1 MRAEG
6 SGRCSSQSC
15 IVIRHQ
21 QVTNPGPTPTSTPPS
36 AWSSASGLAYEV
48 GPLGT
53 TFEGPADL
61 VWATLRAAH
70 EAALA
75 SGAEANMTHVRLI
88 ERPGSDATM
97 GSLTAP
103 HRP

>member
-1 MRAEG
+1 MLIAELH
-6 SGRCSSQSC
+6 CSPSP
-15 IVIRHQ
+15 
-21 QVTNPGPTPTSTPPS
+21 TGDDTGPYTHVE
-36 AWSSASGLAYEV
+36 AAIAVVAASGLTYEV

-53 TFEGPADL
+53 TFEGPADA

-75 SGAEANMTHVRLI
+75 SGAEANMTHVRVI

-103 HRP
+103 YRQ

>member
-1 MRAEG
+1 MLIAELHCYPSPVG
-6 SGRCSSQSC
+6 DDSGPYTHVDTA
-15 IVIRHQ
+15 IGV
-21 QVTNPGPTPTSTPPS
+21 V
-36 AWSSASGLAYEV
+36 AASGLTYEV

-53 TFEGPADL
+53 TFEGPADQ

-70 EAALA
+70 EATLA